1 MAAALLWV
9 IAFALLLVAAGYQPA
24 RGALV
29 CLAAAAVVLAHSLPI
44 IAGGL

>member
-9 IAFALLLVAAGYQPA
+9 IAFVLLVVAAAYQPA

-29 CLAAAAVVLAHSLPI
+29 CLAAAAVVLAHSWPI
-44 IAGGL
+44 IAAGL